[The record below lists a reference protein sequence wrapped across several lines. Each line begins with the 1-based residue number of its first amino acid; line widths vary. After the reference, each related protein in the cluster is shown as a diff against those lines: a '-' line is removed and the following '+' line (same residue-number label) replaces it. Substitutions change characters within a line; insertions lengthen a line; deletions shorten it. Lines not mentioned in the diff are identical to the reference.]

1 MRQLLII
8 TPVKDSIDSTVG
20 TMEAVVWND
29 ITKKYNDIE
38 KEEHPLVKR
47 ENTLK
52 KLLEKGNYSNKY
64 IKKAVMQNTG
74 YKNLPSYSPGFDDL

>member
-1 MRQLLII
+1 MRGQW
-8 TPVKDSIDSTVG
+8 KRSCG
-20 TMEAVVWND
+20 T
-29 ITKKYNDIE
+29 ISQKKYNDIE

-64 IKKAVMQNTG
+64 IKKQLCKMPATKTYLPILRVLTI
-74 YKNLPSYSPGFDDL
+74 YKDF